1 MILYC
6 FLISI
11 SLAHSLINTFITHEE
26 MLTVKG
32 KDNDFTFQHMEYL
45 EYVFVPFYGW
55 VYLFA
60 VEGNADPSLE
70 MGTPSETLVL

>member
-1 MILYC
+1 
-6 FLISI
+6 
-11 SLAHSLINTFITHEE
+11 
-26 MLTVKG
+26 MLTFEG
-32 KDNDFTFQHMEYL
+32 KDNNFTFQHREYL

-60 VEGNADPSLE
+60 VEGNAVPSLE